1 MSFFSQTSRMG
12 RLTTALGEDVLVLM
26 RFEGEE
32 RINGVFSYHV
42 DCLASADDIDFD
54 ALLGTHATVTLR
66 THDGSDKP
74 FDGIISEARWMGAGE
89 NGHRYRLTLKPWFW
103 LASLRR
109 NQRIFHNKT
118 VIDILTELL
127 GAYASAGKMETRLT
141 LEYPELEYTVQ
152 YRESDMDFAA
162 RLMERHGI
170 SYHFEQDSG
179 SHLMVLT
186 DIVESHATI
195 GERPFKP
202 YDGHHQEEIE
212 HFWEWRPARRITTGA
227 VRLTDYN
234 FKTPTAAMETNSS
247 SSSSY
252 AQGQIESFEWPG
264 DYLDQGRGDVVARLR
279 SEGET
284 GQDRRFEA
292 QGDIPALGAGLR
304 VTLGGEP
311 LPGTGEDY
319 LCLVAYHS
327 YTSDNYGSG
336 GEEGDGY
343 AYTGRYVLLP
353 ADAPLVPELKT
364 AQADVKGPQ
373 TAVVV
378 GDGEIDCDEYGRILV
393 QFHWDLDAAY
403 SMRCRVSQ
411 SWAGNGWGGMV
422 IPRIGMEVVVE
433 FLDGDPDKPLVTGC
447 VYNGKKMPPAA
458 LPLHSSRSTF
468 KTNSVD
474 GEGFN
479 ELTFEDKA
487 GEEFVYLHAQKNLD
501 MHIENSSQRRVEF
514 DDAVSVGN
522 DSMLSVAANRTVS
535 VEGDMGLTVIGA
547 LSEKIDGNH
556 GHKVGADFSLQ
567 TGGDLTLKAGG
578 EIVID
583 ASKITLVAG
592 GSAVVVQGGAVN
604 VAPVLN
610 VGNASPG
617 AAAIPAIPAVLK
629 AAAGEGSP
637 FVSHCPLKD
646 EA

>member
-1 MSFFSQTSRMG
+1 
-12 RLTTALGEDVLVLM
+12 
-26 RFEGEE
+26 
-32 RINGVFSYHV
+32 
-42 DCLASADDIDFD
+42 
-54 ALLGTHATVTLR
+54 HATVTLR

-118 VIDILTELL
+118 VVDILTELL

-141 LEYPELEYTVQ
+141 LDYPELEYTVQ

-247 SSSSY
+247 SSSRY
-252 AQGQIESFEWPG
+252 AQGQIESFDWPG
-264 DYLDQGRGDVVARLR
+264 DYLDQSRGDVVARLR

-319 LCLVAYHS
+319 LCLVAHHS

-364 AQADVKGPQ
+364 ARADVKGPQ

-447 VYNGKKMPPAA
+447 VYNGKNAVPYD
-458 LPLHSSRSTF
+458 LPEHKTRSTF
-468 KTNSVD
+468 QTD
-474 GEGFN
+474 THEGEGFN
-479 ELTFEDKA
+479 ELRFEDKK
-487 GEEFVYLHAQKNLD
+487 GEEEVFLHAQKD
-501 MHIENSSQRRVEF
+501 MNVGINNNFKALIKGFFHRHIRRNFTSLVQGHKADHAEKSSSITTRGPMFIGTGTTSPINTINDGFFSKGGSSDFDHESLFWSRDALKTPDPEALTIASGGDASFFSDGDMSLQSDRSFNISANGSLNTITQQQMNSSSRG
-514 DDAVSVGN
+514 DTMTYSGN
-522 DSMLSVAANRTVS
+522 RYM
-535 VEGDMGLTVIGA
+535 IGA
-547 LSEKIDGNH
+547 E
-556 GHKVGADFSLQ
+556 GAIILQ
-567 TGGDLTLKAGG
+567 CGMSKLTMRHDG
-578 EIVID
+578 EINMTGSLI
-583 ASKITLVAG
+583 KINGTKIC
-592 GSAVVVQGGAVN
+592 
-604 VAPVLN
+604 LN
-610 VGNASPG
+610 
-617 AAAIPAIPAVLK
+617 
-629 AAAGEGSP
+629 
-637 FVSHCPLKD
+637 
-646 EA
+646 